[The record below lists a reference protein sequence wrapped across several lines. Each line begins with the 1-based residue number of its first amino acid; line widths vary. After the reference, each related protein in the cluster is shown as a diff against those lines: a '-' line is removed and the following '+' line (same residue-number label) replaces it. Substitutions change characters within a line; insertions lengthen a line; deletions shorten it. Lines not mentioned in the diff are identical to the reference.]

1 MSQLPPITIHIG
13 QMQWQMSELARE
25 GTTRPDYFRHRH
37 VTFELH
43 YVLDGSCSFRIGDRF
58 LDLEKGQVILIGPN
72 VYHSLKARSDQLSK
86 ICMSLHLLPAPKET
100 ASPEE
105 QDLEERFLGFEAV
118 VLDGESA
125 HELLSAFDRDL
136 CQESWGLF
144 DIEEQK
150 AHFKLLILWLARHL
164 RKQEGVVLT
173 PAPAIIDQASFIAQF
188 FNLNFHLPNGAQ
200 VLADRLHISRRHLE
214 RKLKEQFGKNFRQM
228 QQEIRLEVAMD
239 MLITTDKTIAEIAER
254 VGFSNTASFCTFIKN
269 TTSMTP
275 SQLRQSLRKEYT
287 APANA
292 TEKIPSSDG

>member
-13 QMQWQMSELARE
+13 QMQWQMSELVRE
-25 GTTRPDYFRHRH
+25 GTPRPDYFRHRH

-43 YVLDGSCSFRIGDRF
+43 YLFDGNCSFRIGDRF
-58 LDLEKGQVILIGPN
+58 LDLGKGQVILIGPN
-72 VYHSLKARSDQLSK
+72 VYHSLKARSDELSK
-86 ICMSLHLLPAPKET
+86 MCMSLHLLPAPEET

-105 QDLEERFLGFEAV
+105 QDLEERFLGLEAV
-118 VLDGESA
+118 VLDGQSA
-125 HELLSAFDRDL
+125 HELLSAFNRNLD
-136 CQESWGLF
+136 QETWGLF

-164 RKQEGVVLT
+164 RKQERASSAPG
-173 PAPAIIDQASFIAQF
+173 PAIIDQASFIAQF

-239 MLITTDKTIAEIAER
+239 MLITTDETIAEIADR

-275 SQLRQSLRKEYT
+275 SQLRRSLRKEHT
-287 APANA
+287 APGYE
-292 TEKIPSSDG
+292 TEKNTSV